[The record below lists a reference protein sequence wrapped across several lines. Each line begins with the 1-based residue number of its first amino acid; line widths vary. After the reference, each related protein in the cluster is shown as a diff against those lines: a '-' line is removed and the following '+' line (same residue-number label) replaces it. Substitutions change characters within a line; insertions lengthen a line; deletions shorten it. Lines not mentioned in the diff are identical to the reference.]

1 MNPLIK
7 QRLVGTV
14 VLVALGV
21 VFWPLIFDSQDP
33 QDPIVLQPMP
43 EKPVIDQTPI
53 APPESFE
60 SVVREALPQAPVTDP
75 EVQQAADESTRTDTG
90 ASDLRSLRDA
100 EEISASAELSDES
113 GLVDEQGLPVFWVL
127 QVATVGSSERADELV
142 AGLQERG
149 YRAFSKRYVRVDDE
163 LHRVQIG
170 PNIDRERLMQ
180 MKPQIDSILS
190 VDSQVLRYIQ

>member
-1 MNPLIK
+1 LNPLIK

-21 VFWPLIFDSQDP
+21 VFWPLIFDSPDLN
-33 QDPIVLQPMP
+33 DPIVLQPMP

-60 SVVREALPQAPVTDP
+60 SIVREALPQAPMTDP
-75 EVQQAADESTRTDTG
+75 EVQQAADESTRTDTV

-100 EEISASAELSDES
+100 EEISGTTELSDES
-113 GLVDEQGLPVFWVL
+113 ELVDEQGLPVFWVL

-142 AGLQERG
+142 AGLQKRG

-163 LHRVQIG
+163 MHRVQIG

>member
-21 VFWPLIFDSQDP
+21 VFWPLIFDSPDLH
-33 QDPIVLQPMP
+33 DPIVLQPMP

-60 SVVREALPQAPVTDP
+60 SVVREALPQAPMTDP
-75 EVQQAADESTRTDTG
+75 GVQRAADESTRTDTA

-100 EEISASAELSDES
+100 EEISGATELSDES
-113 GLVDEQGLPVFWVL
+113 ELVDEQGLPVFWVL

-163 LHRVQIG
+163 MHRVQIG

>member
-21 VFWPLIFDSQDP
+21 VFWPLIFDSPDLN
-33 QDPIVLQPMP
+33 DPIVLQPMP

-60 SVVREALPQAPVTDP
+60 SIVREALPQAPMTDP
-75 EVQQAADESTRTDTG
+75 EVQQAADESTRTDTV

-100 EEISASAELSDES
+100 EEISGTTELSDES
-113 GLVDEQGLPVFWVL
+113 ELVDEQGLPVFWVL

-142 AGLQERG
+142 AGLQKRG

-163 LHRVQIG
+163 MHRVQIG

>member
-1 MNPLIK
+1 LNPLIK

-21 VFWPLIFDSQDP
+21 VFWPLIFDSPDLH
-33 QDPIVLQPMP
+33 DPIVLQPMP

-53 APPESFE
+53 VPPESFE
-60 SVVREALPQAPVTDP
+60 SIVREALPQAPVTDP
-75 EVQQAADESTRTDTG
+75 EVQQAADESTRTDTV

-100 EEISASAELSDES
+100 EEISGTTELSDES
-113 GLVDEQGLPVFWVL
+113 ELVDEQGLPVFWVL

-163 LHRVQIG
+163 MHRVQIG

>member
-1 MNPLIK
+1 M
-7 QRLVGTV
+7 
-14 VLVALGV
+14 
-21 VFWPLIFDSQDP
+21 
-33 QDPIVLQPMP
+33 
-43 EKPVIDQTPI
+43 
-53 APPESFE
+53 
-60 SVVREALPQAPVTDP
+60 
-75 EVQQAADESTRTDTG
+75 
-90 ASDLRSLRDA
+90 
-100 EEISASAELSDES
+100 
-113 GLVDEQGLPVFWVL
+113 FWVL

-163 LHRVQIG
+163 MHRVQIG

>member
-1 MNPLIK
+1 LNPLIK

-21 VFWPLIFDSQDP
+21 VFWPLIFDSPDLH
-33 QDPIVLQPMP
+33 DPIVLQPMP

-53 APPESFE
+53 VPPESFE
-60 SVVREALPQAPVTDP
+60 SIVREALPQAPVTDP
-75 EVQQAADESTRTDTG
+75 EVQQAADESTRTDTV

-100 EEISASAELSDES
+100 EEISGTTELSDES
-113 GLVDEQGLPVFWVL
+113 ELVDEQGLPVFWVL

-142 AGLQERG
+142 VGLQERG

-163 LHRVQIG
+163 MHRVQIG

>member
-1 MNPLIK
+1 M
-7 QRLVGTV
+7 GTV

-21 VFWPLIFDSQDP
+21 VFWPLIFDSPDLH
-33 QDPIVLQPMP
+33 DPIVLQPMP

-53 APPESFE
+53 VPPESFE
-60 SVVREALPQAPVTDP
+60 SIVREALPQAPVTDP
-75 EVQQAADESTRTDTG
+75 EVQQAADESTRTDTV

-100 EEISASAELSDES
+100 EEISGTTELSDES
-113 GLVDEQGLPVFWVL
+113 ELVDEQGLPVFWVL

-163 LHRVQIG
+163 MHRVQIG